1 VAISSSIAVESLPVP
16 WELTLITFRVF
27 GVDRNTL
34 TVAELRS
41 HSPYRRFVLSGFF
54 GIVLLALGAVAW
66 AAAVWLIP
74 LEQPSSGGISPF
86 RSWALI
92 GRLCTLVGPSI
103 WLVSGLMF
111 MVAMQA
117 RTRAI
122 AEVEAKLVPDPT
134 LPDIEQKLEQRDAYE
149 DVLFERNLKDAFLL
163 RSFSWNGLNF
173 LEDGEYRLAS
183 RVNVLLGK
191 NGYGKTLLFRTLAA
205 MIRRDRDT
213 LRRLAKIGNPKL
225 KLEIIRNG
233 NTEEVLVEKTRF
245 RDNIGGI
252 PLLAI
257 PDSRFVN
264 RSKESIAGSATGSDL
279 LSPRTGAKHFL
290 TQQPYEDVIQEL
302 LTQLVLDYL
311 SDRKGLDQPIFRLIE
326 SVVRELTDD
335 AEFAFDAIE
344 RSGRSTYTILM
355 RSGANRDTP
364 LPLQTASQ
372 GTLSILAIFGLI
384 YSFLHSLRPDAKP
397 EELVKTPAI
406 VIIDEVDAHLH
417 PSWQQKIMA
426 LLTSRFPNVQFIVS
440 GHSPVIVAGCDRGE
454 VSVLRRQKEAKGFKI
469 ERLTEDFLGATARD
483 LYQKVFEIEDVDRL
497 YLEYSAKASLSG
509 AVENER
515 ARLAKKVDPSAD
527 DKAKL
532 LQLERESRLINRAAD
547 ARQERLKSE
556 DSEAAIAQLK
566 SEIAR
571 LKARVAELSS
581 KAGGSDRVKS

>member
-1 VAISSSIAVESLPVP
+1 M
-16 WELTLITFRVF
+16 
-27 GVDRNTL
+27 

>member
-1 VAISSSIAVESLPVP
+1 MAISSSIAVESLPVP

-233 NTEEVLVEKTRF
+233 NTEEVLVE
-245 RDNIGGI
+245 NC
-252 PLLAI
+252 LL
-257 PDSRFVN
+257 
-264 RSKESIAGSATGSDL
+264 
-279 LSPRTGAKHFL
+279 
-290 TQQPYEDVIQEL
+290 Y
-302 LTQLVLDYL
+302 
-311 SDRKGLDQPIFRLIE
+311 
-326 SVVRELTDD
+326 
-335 AEFAFDAIE
+335 
-344 RSGRSTYTILM
+344 
-355 RSGANRDTP
+355 
-364 LPLQTASQ
+364 
-372 GTLSILAIFGLI
+372 
-384 YSFLHSLRPDAKP
+384 
-397 EELVKTPAI
+397 
-406 VIIDEVDAHLH
+406 
-417 PSWQQKIMA
+417 
-426 LLTSRFPNVQFIVS
+426 TSRCV
-440 GHSPVIVAGCDRGE
+440 
-454 VSVLRRQKEAKGFKI
+454 
-469 ERLTEDFLGATARD
+469 
-483 LYQKVFEIEDVDRL
+483 
-497 YLEYSAKASLSG
+497 
-509 AVENER
+509 
-515 ARLAKKVDPSAD
+515 
-527 DKAKL
+527 
-532 LQLERESRLINRAAD
+532 
-547 ARQERLKSE
+547 
-556 DSEAAIAQLK
+556 
-566 SEIAR
+566 
-571 LKARVAELSS
+571 
-581 KAGGSDRVKS
+581 

>member
-1 VAISSSIAVESLPVP
+1 
-16 WELTLITFRVF
+16 
-27 GVDRNTL
+27 
-34 TVAELRS
+34 
-41 HSPYRRFVLSGFF
+41 
-54 GIVLLALGAVAW
+54 
-66 AAAVWLIP
+66 
-74 LEQPSSGGISPF
+74 
-86 RSWALI
+86 
-92 GRLCTLVGPSI
+92 
-103 WLVSGLMF
+103 
-111 MVAMQA
+111 
-117 RTRAI
+117 
-122 AEVEAKLVPDPT
+122 
-134 LPDIEQKLEQRDAYE
+134 
-149 DVLFERNLKDAFLL
+149 
-163 RSFSWNGLNF
+163 
-173 LEDGEYRLAS
+173 
-183 RVNVLLGK
+183 
-191 NGYGKTLLFRTLAA
+191 
-205 MIRRDRDT
+205 
-213 LRRLAKIGNPKL
+213 
-225 KLEIIRNG
+225 
-233 NTEEVLVEKTRF
+233 
-245 RDNIGGI
+245 
-252 PLLAI
+252 
-257 PDSRFVN
+257 
-264 RSKESIAGSATGSDL
+264 
-279 LSPRTGAKHFL
+279 
-290 TQQPYEDVIQEL
+290 
-302 LTQLVLDYL
+302 
-311 SDRKGLDQPIFRLIE
+311 
-326 SVVRELTDD
+326 VRELTDD